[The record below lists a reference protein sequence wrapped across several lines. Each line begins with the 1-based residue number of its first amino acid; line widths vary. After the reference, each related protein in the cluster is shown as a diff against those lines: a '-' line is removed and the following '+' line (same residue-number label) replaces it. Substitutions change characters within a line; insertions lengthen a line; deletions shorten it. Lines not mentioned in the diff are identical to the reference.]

1 LTAGDYPD
9 APAFYTFVIGASQFV
24 ANSGDLGQGAG
35 PISLGLTG
43 LPEAHHNAQHDDPIP
58 RRTPTP
64 LRSPR
69 GASLRPTTVTLELP
83 DVTKRPQKSAA
94 FYFAAWIQS
103 EDRNM
108 KFDDFPA
115 SALMN
120 ITTRPP
126 LVFVRGEGSWL
137 WDHEGKRYLDFV
149 QGWAVNCLGHSPAVI
164 TNALVEQSRKLI
176 TPSPAFYN
184 EPSMRLAKCIVEHS
198 CFQRVFFTNSGAE
211 ANEGAIKLARKWGA
225 LNKGGAYEII
235 TFEDSFH
242 GRTLATM
249 SASGKPQFREL
260 FEPKVPGFP
269 KAKLNDLASVER
281 LITDKTVAVML
292 EPIQGETGVIIAT
305 DGFMGDLRALT
316 QQRGL
321 LLIVDE
327 IQTGVGRT
335 GKLWGYE
342 HSGVV
347 PDIMTLG
354 KGLGGG
360 VPLAALVAKEKVS
373 CFEPGDQGGTF
384 NGNPLMAA
392 VGCAIMDVMLAPGF
406 LQAVEERGAYLM
418 KGLSDLSARLGLGE
432 VRGRGLL
439 VALDLK
445 HDIATRLVDI
455 ARDDGLL
462 LNAPRPNL
470 LRFMPALTLSR
481 EETDIM
487 LTMLEDGLRRVM
499 KS

>member
-1 LTAGDYPD
+1 
-9 APAFYTFVIGASQFV
+9 
-24 ANSGDLGQGAG
+24 
-35 PISLGLTG
+35 
-43 LPEAHHNAQHDDPIP
+43 
-58 RRTPTP
+58 
-64 LRSPR
+64 
-69 GASLRPTTVTLELP
+69 
-83 DVTKRPQKSAA
+83 
-94 FYFAAWIQS
+94 
-103 EDRNM
+103 M

-115 SALMN
+115 KTLME

-149 QGWAVNCLGHSPAVI
+149 QGWAVNCLGHCPEVI
-164 TNALVEQSRKLI
+164 TKALTEQSRKLI

-184 EPSMRLAKCIVEHS
+184 EPSMQLAQRIVEHS

-211 ANEGAIKLARKWGA
+211 ANEGAIKLARKWGGK
-225 LNKGGAYEII
+225 NKSGAYEII

-249 SASGKPQFREL
+249 SASGKPQFRDL

-269 KAKLNDLASVER
+269 KAKLNDLASVEA
-281 LITDKTVAVML
+281 LITDKTVAIML

-305 DGFMGDLRALT
+305 DAFMRDLRELT
-316 QQRGL
+316 RKRGL

-327 IQTGVGRT
+327 IQTGVGRC

-342 HSGVV
+342 YSGIE

-360 VPLAALVAKEKVS
+360 VPLAALVATEQVS

-406 LQAVEERGAYLM
+406 LGNVVERGAYLM
-418 KGLSDLSARLGLGE
+418 KSLSALSARHGLGE

-445 HDIATRLVDI
+445 REIAPKVVEN
-455 ARDDGLL
+455 ARDNGLL

-470 LRFMPALTLSR
+470 LRFMPALNLSR
-481 EETDIM
+481 EEIDIM
-487 LTMLEDGLRRVM
+487 LATLEDVVRQL
-499 KS
+499 KES

>member
-1 LTAGDYPD
+1 
-9 APAFYTFVIGASQFV
+9 
-24 ANSGDLGQGAG
+24 
-35 PISLGLTG
+35 
-43 LPEAHHNAQHDDPIP
+43 
-58 RRTPTP
+58 
-64 LRSPR
+64 
-69 GASLRPTTVTLELP
+69 
-83 DVTKRPQKSAA
+83 
-94 FYFAAWIQS
+94 
-103 EDRNM
+103 M
-108 KFDDFPA
+108 KFADFPVQT
-115 SALMN
+115 LME
-120 ITTRPP
+120 ITKRPP

-164 TNALVEQSRKLI
+164 ANALAEQSRKLI

-184 EPSMRLAKCIVEHS
+184 EPSMRLAQRIVENS

-235 TFEDSFH
+235 TFDGSFH

-249 SASGKPQFREL
+249 SASGKAEFREL

-269 KAKLNDLASVER
+269 KAKLNDIASVEA
-281 LITDKTVAVML
+281 LINDKTVAVML
-292 EPIQGETGVIIAT
+292 EPIQGEVGVVMAT
-305 DGFMGDLRALT
+305 DAFMRDVRALT
-316 QQRGL
+316 TRRGL

-342 HSGVV
+342 HSGVR

-360 VPLAALVAKEKVS
+360 VPLAALVATEAVS
-373 CFEPGDQGGTF
+373 CFAPGDQGGTF

-392 VGCAIMDVMLAPGF
+392 VGCAVMDAILAPGF
-406 LQAVEERGAYLM
+406 LDSVQACGDDLV
-418 KGLSDLSARLGLGE
+418 KGLTALSARRSLGE

-439 VALDLK
+439 LALDLK
-445 HDIATRLVDI
+445 RDIASKVVEL
-455 ARDDGLL
+455 ARDAGLL

-470 LRFMPALTLSR
+470 LRFMPALNLKR
-481 EETDIM
+481 EETDAM
-487 LTMLEDGLRRVM
+487 LSTLENVLEQA
-499 KS
+499 